1 MPNAAFMNLQVSDYA
16 IFGVLSAIETY
27 ILWFFF
33 YTFLKPAK
41 QREHHIWIGK
51 AIYFVFQYLTYF
63 FSLPLFSSAVPTFF
77 IAIILSLI
85 FFEDDLLYKTIT
97 VYIFIF
103 LFYASR
109 TFALAGF
116 LQFGNHVAGGARF
129 PVLPNHV
136 QAVACILALFST
148 WLLQFFQSLRHRGR
162 MTLYD
167 LMYAVAPAVF
177 LTSLIILFR
186 LELSGQRSSMSYYW
200 GSAVCLFV
208 VTIILFYHLDKI
220 TIINENRLRTRL
232 AMSLLEED
240 KARFGELISQQEET
254 LRIKHDIRQHLM
266 TLQYL
271 LGEKDLDGARSY
283 LDRVLEQK
291 VLNNHLFT
299 TGNPI
304 VDSLMSRKIPHIKSQ
319 GIDIQLNMMI
329 PTHLP
334 VDDMDLCV
342 LLSNLL
348 INAQEACE
356 RMQAQDEGRKRSI
369 HLDMSQKKNF
379 LYIYVENSYNG
390 KLIYQNGRY
399 QSTKENT
406 NISGIGL
413 NNIGIIVDK
422 YHGIMEIT
430 HDAETFRVRIML
442 PM

>member
-1 MPNAAFMNLQVSDYA
+1 
-16 IFGVLSAIETY
+16 
-27 ILWFFF
+27 
-33 YTFLKPAK
+33 
-41 QREHHIWIGK
+41 
-51 AIYFVFQYLTYF
+51 
-63 FSLPLFSSAVPTFF
+63 
-77 IAIILSLI
+77 
-85 FFEDDLLYKTIT
+85 
-97 VYIFIF
+97 
-103 LFYASR
+103 
-109 TFALAGF
+109 
-116 LQFGNHVAGGARF
+116 
-129 PVLPNHV
+129 
-136 QAVACILALFST
+136 
-148 WLLQFFQSLRHRGR
+148 

-369 HLDMSQKKNF
+369 QLDMSQKKNF

>member
-1 MPNAAFMNLQVSDYA
+1 M
-16 IFGVLSAIETY
+16 
-27 ILWFFF
+27 
-33 YTFLKPAK
+33 
-41 QREHHIWIGK
+41 
-51 AIYFVFQYLTYF
+51 
-63 FSLPLFSSAVPTFF
+63 
-77 IAIILSLI
+77 
-85 FFEDDLLYKTIT
+85 
-97 VYIFIF
+97 
-103 LFYASR
+103 
-109 TFALAGF
+109 
-116 LQFGNHVAGGARF
+116 
-129 PVLPNHV
+129 
-136 QAVACILALFST
+136 
-148 WLLQFFQSLRHRGR
+148 
-162 MTLYD
+162 
-167 LMYAVAPAVF
+167 APAVF

-369 HLDMSQKKNF
+369 QLDMSQKKNF